1 MGNQDRPHPHLTR
14 RAFVLLLCKGA
25 FVVALGGILRLWEG
39 DEYIPRPPGAR
50 PEEEFLSLCLRCDL
64 CRKACPW
71 GIIVPIPLKESMINA
86 GTPVLSGSCR
96 YCDLCID
103 ACPTGA
109 LR

>member
-1 MGNQDRPHPHLTR
+1 MADLDKPHSHLTR
-14 RAFVLLLCKGA
+14 RTFLELLGKAA

-39 DEYIPRPPGAR
+39 DEYIARPPGAR
-50 PEEEFLSLCLRCDL
+50 PEEEFLSLCLRCDR
-64 CRKACPW
+64 CRDACPW
-71 GIIVPIPLKESMINA
+71 QIIVPTPITDSMINA

-96 YCDLCID
+96 YCDLCVE

>member
-1 MGNQDRPHPHLTR
+1 MGDLDKPNSHLTR
-14 RAFVLLLCKGA
+14 RAFVELLGKGA

-64 CRKACPW
+64 CREACPW
-71 GIIVPIPLKESMINA
+71 DIIAPIPISESLINA
-86 GTPVLSGSCR
+86 GTPSLHGSCR
-96 YCDLCID
+96 YCNLCIE